1 MSSSASPDPLR
12 GYLHQGTA
20 SLVFKVLFW
29 IHQIVLGLPSV
40 SIGLDLVIEGKAEA
54 LFNAIGLLL
63 AWIGGTLV
71 WGIAALIHG
80 RRTFDLPPIF
90 SAIAQNIAQ
99 IETMQLHTTAVS
111 AVADAVAPQTNPP
124 SP

>member
-1 MSSSASPDPLR
+1 M
-12 GYLHQGTA
+12 
-20 SLVFKVLFW
+20 LFRS
-29 IHQIVLGLPSV
+29 GLPSV
-40 SIGLDLVIEGKAEA
+40 SIGLDLVIEGKAEG

-71 WGIAALIHG
+71 WGLAALIHG

-99 IETMQLHTTAVS
+99 IETMQLHTTTVS
-111 AVADAVAPQTNPP
+111 AVGDAVAAQTNPP
-124 SP
+124 S